1 MEQSDK
7 KINEMDS
14 EIKRLQREKLFLE
27 MLNISRENALILHKK
42 FCVCGNTADC
52 AWFHEIKDG
61 IHNWE
66 GLVHRDWFS
75 KAERL
80 IHANYHVSDIVKIK
94 DIMGSL

>member
-7 KINEMDS
+7 KIQEMDS
-14 EIKRLQREKLFLE
+14 KIRILQREKLTLE
-27 MLNISRENALILHKK
+27 ILNINRENALILHKK
-42 FCVCGNTADC
+42 FCVCNNTADC
-52 AWFHEIKDG
+52 EWFHEIKDC

-66 GLVHRDWFS
+66 GPAHKYWFS

-80 IHANYHVSDIVKIK
+80 IHAGYHVSDVVEIK